1 MAHVVAPNFRGK
13 GKSATKVT
21 KAGEPKRSGNW
32 SASTIRYQTMQ
43 SKDYCVY
50 AQGGKWIVGDHTPL
64 DELMP
69 GMTEILKNDPYFA
82 SYHQEGVHTHGC
94 KQYEAHK
101 TLTMCKH
108 TSWRL
113 YSLVY
118 RETIYTMGDFEYN
131 FPEY

>member
-1 MAHVVAPNFRGK
+1 MAQQVAPNFRGK
-13 GKSATKVT
+13 GKSTAKVT
-21 KAGEPKRSGNW
+21 KNGEPKRSGNW
-32 SASTIRYQTMQ
+32 SASSIRHQTMQ

-50 AQGGKWIVGDHTPL
+50 AKGGAWIVGDHTPL

-82 SYHQEGVHTHGC
+82 SYHQEGVHTHGT

-108 TSWRL
+108 MHYRL
-113 YSLVY
+113 YSLIY
-118 RETIYTMGDFEYN
+118 REIIYTMGDFEYT